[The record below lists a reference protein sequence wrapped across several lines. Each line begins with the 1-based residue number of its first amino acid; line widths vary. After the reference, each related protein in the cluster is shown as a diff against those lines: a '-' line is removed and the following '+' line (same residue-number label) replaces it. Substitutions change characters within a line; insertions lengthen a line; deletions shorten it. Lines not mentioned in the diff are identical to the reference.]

1 MGLISLVILIFLVY
15 FLIIKPLTQ
24 RNRTYG
30 PPPRYD
36 RYDQRY
42 GPGEYNG
49 PGTGGRGFGGLGTFA
64 GGLAAG
70 ALLTHLFE
78 QGRIGFD
85 QYQYLQ
91 QLEDHEAIQE
101 LMDQNIIQEDEINEL
116 QERLGGDDWNGDNQD
131 DFDIQDQDFGEFDD
145 FGGGDDNW
153 V

>member
-1 MGLISLVILIFLVY
+1 MGFFGLVILIFLVY
-15 FLIIKPLTQ
+15 FFIIKPLTQ

-30 PPPRYD
+30 PPRYD
-36 RYDQRY
+36 RYDRRY
-42 GPGEYNG
+42 EPGRYDGPIA
-49 PGTGGRGFGGLGTFA
+49 GGRGFGGMGTFGTFA

-85 QYQYLQ
+85 QYQHLQ

-116 QERLGGDDWNGDNQD
+116 QERLGGDDFANNDDWNGDDQG
-131 DFDIQDQDFGEFDD
+131 DFDNQD